1 MIAEQVSQK
10 YAKALFMAAK
20 GRNLIDKAYEQFDVL
35 KLVLKKDRALLDF
48 LTAPQVPDERKREL
62 VNNVFGPRIE
72 KLFVEFLFVLME
84 KHRIGF
90 LPQIIDAFERLVE
103 IEKGMV
109 RAQVITAVAISAD
122 EEKNAM
128 SRLETRTGRKVLLEK
143 KVDPSI
149 IGGMIVIID
158 DEIIDG
164 SVRHGLK
171 MIEEHL
177 GKVKVA

>member
-1 MIAEQVSQK
+1 MIAEQVSQR

-20 GRNLIDKAYEQFDVL
+20 GRDLIDKAYEQFDVL
-35 KLVLKKDRALLDF
+35 KKVLESDRALIDY
-48 LTAPQVPDERKREL
+48 LTAPQITDERKREL
-62 VNNVFGPRIE
+62 MTNVFGPRIE
-72 KLFVEFLFVLME
+72 KLFVEFLFILME

-103 IEKGMV
+103 VEKGMV
-109 RAQVITAVAISAD
+109 RVRVVTAVTLSA
-122 EEKNAM
+122 EEERDARA
-128 SRLETRTGRKVLLEK
+128 RLELRTGRKVLLEK

>member
-1 MIAEQVSQK
+1 MIAEQVSQR

-20 GRNLIDKAYEQFDVL
+20 GRNLIEKAYEQFDVL
-35 KLVLKKDRALLDF
+35 KQVLQKDRALLDF
-48 LTAPQVPDERKREL
+48 LTAPQVPDERKLEL

-72 KLFVEFLFVLME
+72 KLFVEFLFILMD
-84 KHRIGF
+84 KHRIGY
-90 LPQIIDAFERLVE
+90 LPQIIDTFERLVE
-103 IEKGMV
+103 VEKGIV
-109 RAQVITAVAISAD
+109 RVRVITAVQLSPD
-122 EEKNAM
+122 EERDATA
-128 SRLETRTGRKVLLEK
+128 RLSARTGRKVLMEK

-149 IGGMIVIID
+149 MGGMIVIID

-171 MIEEHL
+171 MIEEQL

>member
-10 YAKALFMAAK
+10 YARALFMAAK

-35 KLVLKKDRALLDF
+35 KKVLEKDRSLLDY
-48 LTAPQVPDERKREL
+48 LTAPQITDERKKEL
-62 VNNVFGPRIE
+62 MNNVFGPRIE

-103 IEKGMV
+103 VEKGMV
-109 RAQVITAVAISAD
+109 RVRVITAVALSAD
-122 EEKNAM
+122 EERDA
-128 SRLETRTGRKVLLEK
+128 RAQLELRTGRKILLEK